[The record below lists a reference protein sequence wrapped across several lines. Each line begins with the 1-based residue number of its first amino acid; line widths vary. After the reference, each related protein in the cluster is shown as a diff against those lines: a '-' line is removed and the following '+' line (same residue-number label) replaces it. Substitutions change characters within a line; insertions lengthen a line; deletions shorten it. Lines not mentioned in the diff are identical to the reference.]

1 MKTLFKTLAIVAI
14 LMTTSFA
21 TFAQGPQR
29 PQQNKEQRISRE
41 QLAEKQARYIAKQLA
56 FDSNV
61 TDKFVTTYCDCQKE
75 IWALGPRQR
84 PSKQQASEQ
93 DNEQRIKERFAM
105 SEKLLNIRQK
115 YYKKYSEFL
124 TQAQIER
131 VYEEEHNLM
140 KRFNDRAHNGKNK
153 NGGNRQHK

>member
-1 MKTLFKTLAIVAI
+1 MKTIIKTLAIVAI

-21 TFAQGPQR
+21 TFAQGNQR
-29 PQQNKEQRISRE
+29 PQQNKEQRMSRE

-56 FDSNV
+56 FNDDV
-61 TDKFVTTYCDCQKE
+61 TAKFVKTYCDCQAE
-75 IWALGPRQR
+75 VWALGPRQR

-140 KRFNDRAHNGKNK
+140 KRFSDRTHNGKS
-153 NGGNRQHK
+153 GGNRHSK